1 MCTLTVYTNAKIYTM
16 DDSLPIA
23 NSLAISRGKIVNIG
37 FNVEE
42 KYLEAKVIDLDGKV
56 VVPGFIDSHI
66 HLTSMAELKKRINL
80 KNVKNIEELKKVL
93 KKHRELSNSTWIIG
107 RGFNEEQFDEKKLPT
122 RCDLDEAV
130 PDRPVIIIRIC
141 GHIGVANT
149 LALKSLGFWNMRYE
163 EHLSQGILREKLLSE
178 ALNKIPKPSFEELK
192 ILIKNTIEELLS
204 HGLTTVCSVSA
215 TPQEYLVLKETAK
228 GIINV
233 KLVPNIEYLEYF
245 LKTANEKIEHLKIIG
260 FKTFADGSFGGRT
273 AALREPYND
282 EPGNKGLLLLKH
294 HEIRANILKASKHGY
309 ILAVHAIGDRAI
321 EEIVKAVKEYKA
333 LRKYLRIE
341 HCSLTPPDIIDE
353 LIENKPYAIV
363 VQPHFRIS
371 DWWLKDRIGSRVKW
385 AYMFRTLLKNNF
397 TVASSSD
404 APVEP
409 FNPLINI
416 WASISRKA
424 IGESVSRKEALKMYT
439 KYAAKALRET
449 KVGVLR
455 KGFKAD
461 FVVLNDDIFKVSSN
475 RLKRLRVEATVVK
488 GKIVYRRN
496 V

>member
-1 MCTLTVYTNAKIYTM
+1 MCVLIVYTNAKVYTM

-23 NSLAISRGKIVNIG
+23 NSLAILKGEIVDVG

-42 KYLEAKVIDLDGKV
+42 KYLGAKVIDLDGKV
-56 VVPGFIDSHI
+56 IVPGFIDSHI
-66 HLTSMAELKKRINL
+66 HLTSIAKLKKWINL
-80 KNVKNIEELKKVL
+80 RSVKSIEELKRVL
-93 KKHRELSNSTWIIG
+93 KKHRETSNNAWIIG
-107 RGFNEEQFDEKKLPT
+107 RGFNEEKFDEKKLPT
-122 RCDLDEAV
+122 RYDLDEAV

-149 LALKSLGFWNMRYE
+149 LALKLLGLWNIKNE

-178 ALNKIPKPSFEELK
+178 VLNKIPKPSFEELK
-192 ILIKNTIEELLS
+192 ILIRNTIKELLS
-204 HGLTTVCSVSA
+204 YGLTTICSVSA
-215 TPQEYLVLKETAK
+215 TPQEYLVLKETVMNT
-228 GIINV
+228 INV
-233 KLVPNIEYLEYF
+233 KLIPNIEYLEYF

-260 FKTFADGSFGGRT
+260 FKIFADGSFGGRT

-294 HEIRANILKASKHGY
+294 HEIRANILKVSKRGY
-309 ILAVHAIGDRAI
+309 MLAVHAIGDRAI
-321 EEIVKAVKEYKA
+321 EEVVKAVKEHKA

-341 HCSLTPPDIIDE
+341 HCSLTPPDIINE
-353 LIENKPYAIV
+353 LIENKPHAIV

-371 DWWLKDRIGSRVKW
+371 DWWLKDRIGDRIKW
-385 AYMFRTLLKNNF
+385 AYAFKTLLKNNF

-409 FNPLINI
+409 FNPLVNI
-416 WASISRKA
+416 WASISKKA
-424 IGESVSRKEALKMYT
+424 IGEHVSRKEALKMYT

-449 KVGVLR
+449 RVGVLR

-461 FVVLNDDIFKVSSN
+461 FVVLNDDIFKVSLN
-475 RLKRLRVEATVVK
+475 KVKRLRVETTVVK
-488 GKIVYRRN
+488 GKTVYRGN